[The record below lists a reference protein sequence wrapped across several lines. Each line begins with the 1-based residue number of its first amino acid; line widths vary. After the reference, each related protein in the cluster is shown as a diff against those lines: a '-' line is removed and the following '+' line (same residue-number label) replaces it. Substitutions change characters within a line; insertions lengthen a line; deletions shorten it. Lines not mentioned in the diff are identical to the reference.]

1 MNLDLRE
8 IQGLLASGYG
18 GSAAARYLLA
28 EVVEPFPA
36 GRALLQ
42 LANLV
47 TFADAVTRKED
58 TKIGTQ
64 VNVAFSAAGLTELG
78 ITPDAMADFS
88 REFREGMVTT
98 HRQRILGDLEGS
110 PSDPVGWRWGGP
122 SNPQV
127 HVALLLFARDDQLLT
142 TLTAGVTALLA
153 GMRIVRTLETVR
165 LADNREHFGFRDGI
179 SSPWVEGLHPP
190 QSAPDRIAA
199 GEIVLGL
206 PDFSGVPEPYPPLGR
221 NGSYLV
227 MRQLAQ
233 DVEGFWAGLRGTVG
247 DAYAVRWATKMTGR
261 WPDGTPL
268 AKSPDGPTADPTNDF
283 GYRSDLDGL
292 RCPVGAHIRRTNPRD
307 SLTGDSTR
315 SAELVSRHRL
325 LRRGR
330 SFGLPAAPDS
340 WPAGIDPVMTQSHR
354 ADDSGRARHR
364 VRLSRRQPRPT
375 VRVRAAELVG
385 EPEVR
390 RPVRR
395 ERPDHGWATAT
406 RHARRGGLRVHRP
419 GAGPEP
425 SDRASRQVRVVHR
438 RRVLLRPRAHGAARD
453 LRCPVRRGADAMID
467 NANFSFTDVAA
478 LAVEACIAPIVVTS
492 AEIDERLAPF
502 YTRTRSIRGLVTT
515 LAGVGERRQWP
526 ADVSFTDAAA
536 MAGEQAIAAAGI
548 DRADIGVIIDTSVS
562 RARLEPSSAVT
573 VHHLLGL
580 GRRLPQLR
588 RRQRLPRLRH
598 RRCTSQGCSS
608 TRARCDYALIVDGEG
623 TRELYDNT
631 IDRLNATGGGL
642 ADLLVQ
648 LRHVHARLGRRGDGA
663 RPSQRIT
670 PRATG
675 CCAGSSVPRPST
687 TSCASAGSTA
697 APPTPRPARR
707 RHRARRQ
714 TRGPAPAAAR
724 RGGRTTGTSSTRCPR
739 CTRTRWP
746 RSSASNPEKVP
757 QDVPALRQHRTRGD
771 PDHARPGHRR
781 AQPWRHRSCA
791 WGSVPD

>member
-18 GSAAARYLLA
+18 GSVAARYLLA

-247 DAYAVRWATKMTGR
+247 DASAVRWATKMTGR

-354 ADDSGRARHR
+354 ADDSGARGI
-364 VRLSRRQPRPT
+364 VFACLGASLARQFEFVQQSWLENPKF
-375 VRVRAAELVG
+375 
-385 EPEVR
+385 
-390 RPVRR
+390 
-395 ERPDHGWATAT
+395 
-406 RHARRGGLRVHRP
+406 GGLFDENDPITGGPQRRVTP
-419 GAGPEP
+419 GAVGFEFTAPGPDLNHRIELPDKYVSCIGGEYFFVPGRTALLEICAAP
-425 SDRASRQVRVVHR
+425 SG
-438 RRVLLRPRAHGAARD
+438 GA
-453 LRCPVRRGADAMID
+453 
-467 NANFSFTDVAA
+467 
-478 LAVEACIAPIVVTS
+478 
-492 AEIDERLAPF
+492 
-502 YTRTRSIRGLVTT
+502 RTR
-515 LAGVGERRQWP
+515 
-526 ADVSFTDAAA
+526 
-536 MAGEQAIAAAGI
+536 
-548 DRADIGVIIDTSVS
+548 
-562 RARLEPSSAVT
+562 
-573 VHHLLGL
+573 
-580 GRRLPQLR
+580 
-588 RRQRLPRLRH
+588 
-598 RRCTSQGCSS
+598 
-608 TRARCDYALIVDGEG
+608 
-623 TRELYDNT
+623 
-631 IDRLNATGGGL
+631 
-642 ADLLVQ
+642 
-648 LRHVHARLGRRGDGA
+648 
-663 RPSQRIT
+663 
-670 PRATG
+670 
-675 CCAGSSVPRPST
+675 
-687 TSCASAGSTA
+687 
-697 APPTPRPARR
+697 
-707 RHRARRQ
+707 
-714 TRGPAPAAAR
+714 
-724 RGGRTTGTSSTRCPR
+724 
-739 CTRTRWP
+739 
-746 RSSASNPEKVP
+746 
-757 QDVPALRQHRTRGD
+757 
-771 PDHARPGHRR
+771 
-781 AQPWRHRSCA
+781 
-791 WGSVPD
+791 